1 MRVNGRRIL
10 LCDCE
15 RTMTLDGAALAA
27 GLGADAAPRIHT
39 NLCRRETAAY
49 EQALAGE
56 DDVLVACTQEA
67 PLFGELAEEA
77 GSERSVGFANI
88 RETAGWSVQGK
99 AAQPKIAALLA
110 AAAYAS
116 EPAPLYTAESEGV
129 CLIYGPGQQALEVA
143 KALAGRLSVNLLV
156 TDDDFIPPSVAD
168 VPIHKGRIS
177 RLTGSLGRFEVT
189 VDGYAPLVPSS
200 RGEPVFA
207 MARDGA
213 QAECDLVL
221 DLTGGTPLVPAPD
234 KRDGYFR
241 ADPSHPAAVA
251 RTMFE
256 ISDYVGTFE
265 KPSYV
270 SYDAEICAHSRS
282 RKIGCRNCL
291 DVCPAGALQSDGERI
306 LLDHG
311 TCAGCGSC
319 SASCP
324 TGAISYRYPR
334 RSDLITRLQIL
345 LSTYA
350 RAGGRHPVVLFHE
363 EGHGG
368 ELIAAMAR
376 FGRGLPANVL
386 PVPVFAVTE
395 LGHDIL
401 AATLAAGAE
410 RIVVLGGPERAE
422 ELPPLEAQA
431 GLAGSFL
438 RGLGLETGEPR
449 IRVMVEADPT
459 VVEDALFALAP
470 APQPEFRSFAAV
482 GTKREIA
489 RNALSALHEAAK
501 DAPERIELPAG
512 APYGRIHVDT
522 EGCTLCLS
530 CVGACPTGAIIDNP
544 DRPQLRFQEAA
555 CVQCGLCKE
564 TCPESVISLQP
575 RYDFTPAARS
585 EIVLYEEE
593 PFECISC
600 GKPFGTKKTIERITG
615 RLTGHSM
622 FRSQA
627 QLDLIRMCDDCRVEA
642 QFRMSSAN
650 DPMAHGERPRVRT
663 TEDYLAEREAA
674 NGQAANGTESKGQ
687 PGFKLDDFLN
697 S

>member
-1 MRVNGRRIL
+1 MKLNGRRIL

-15 RTMTLDGAALAA
+15 RTMSLDGEALAEA
-27 GLGADAAPRIHT
+27 LGADGTPRIHT
-39 NLCRRETAAY
+39 NLCRRETAAF

-56 DDVLVACTQEA
+56 GSVLVACTQEA

-77 GSERSVGFANI
+77 GHGERVDFTNI
-88 RETAGWSVQGK
+88 RENAGWGEQGP

-116 EPAPLYTAESEGV
+116 EPAPIHTARSEGV
-129 CLIYGPGQQALEVA
+129 CLVYGPGQQALEVA
-143 KALAGRLSVNLLV
+143 KSLSGRLSVNLLV
-156 TDDDFIPPSVAD
+156 TDEDFIPPSVAD

-200 RGEPVFA
+200 RAEPLFA
-207 MARDGA
+207 MPRDGA
-213 QAECDLVL
+213 KAPCDLVL
-221 DLTGGTPLVPAPD
+221 DLSGGTPLVPAPD

-241 ADPSHPAAVA
+241 ADPDHPAAVA
-251 RTMFE
+251 RAMFE

-265 KPSYV
+265 KPQYV
-270 SYDAEICAHSRS
+270 AYSEEICAHSRS

-291 DVCPAGALQSDGERI
+291 DVCPAGALQSDGDRI

-319 SASCP
+319 SAVCP

-334 RSDLITRLQIL
+334 RHDLVAKLQIL
-345 LSTYA
+345 LGTYA
-350 RAGGRHPVVLFHE
+350 RAGGLHPVVLFHE
-363 EGHGG
+363 DGRGG
-368 ELIAAMAR
+368 ELISAMAR

-386 PVPVFAVTE
+386 PVPLFAVTE

-410 RIVVLGGPERAE
+410 RIVVLAGPERVE
-422 ELPPLEAQA
+422 EMPPLEAQA
-431 GLAGSFL
+431 GLAASFL
-438 RGLGLETGEPR
+438 SALGLEAETPR
-449 IRVMVEADPT
+449 ISLLVEADPFA
-459 VVEDALFALAP
+459 VEEALFALSP
-470 APQPEFRSFAAV
+470 APQPAFRSFAAV

-489 RNALSALHEAAK
+489 RSALSALHDAVT

-512 APYGRIHVDT
+512 APYGRILVDT

-530 CVGACPTGAIIDNP
+530 CVGACPTGAILDNP

-575 RYDFTPAARS
+575 RFDFTPQAQ
-585 EIVLYEEE
+585 EQIVLYEEE

-600 GKPFGTKKTIERITG
+600 GKPFGTKKSIERVVE
-615 RLTGHSM
+615 RLAGHSM
-622 FRSQA
+622 FRSEG
-627 QLDLIRMCDDCRVEA
+627 QLDLIRMCDNCRVEA
-642 QFRMSSAN
+642 QYSVAGPA
-650 DPMAHGERPRVRT
+650 PMAFGERPRVRT
-663 TEDYLAEREAA
+663 TEDYLSERERDHA
-674 NGQAANGTESKGQ
+674 NGSGGARKV
-687 PGFKLDDFLN
+687 DDFL